1 MNRNEFR
8 KIFKSIGPVVLPV
21 IHALS
26 HDQTESNV
34 QVVMREGAR
43 GVFLINHDFGPE
55 QMFPIIRKIRRMYPS
70 LWMGVN
76 FLGVNGLG
84 AFPILAQLQNENITI
99 DAYWADNSAVD
110 ENRSAN
116 DQPGAQ
122 AIADARAEYHWDGM
136 YFGGTAFK
144 KQRVVGED
152 KFEYAAKV
160 ASQYMDVVTTSGVAT
175 GEAADT
181 EKTAAFRRGAGDA
194 PIALASGV
202 TTGNAIKYAHD
213 VDCFMVA
220 TGINLANDFYN
231 IEPERLRRLM
241 FITKE
246 AGLSTIG

>member
-21 IHALS
+21 IHVLN

-34 QVVMREGAR
+34 QMIMREGAR
-43 GVFLINHDFGPE
+43 GVFLINHDHGPE
-55 QMFPIIRKIRRMYPS
+55 QMLPIIRKIRRMYPS

-84 AFPILAQLQNENITI
+84 AFPMLAQLQNEDIVI

-110 ENRSAN
+110 ENKSID
-116 DQPGAQ
+116 DQPGAK
-122 AIADARAEYHWDGM
+122 AITDARAEYEWQGM

-144 KQRVVGED
+144 KQRVVSEE
-152 KFEYAAKV
+152 KHEYAAKV
-160 ASQYMDVVTTSGVAT
+160 AARFMDVVTTSGVAT

-181 EKTAAFRRGAGDA
+181 RKIAAFRRGAEDA

-202 TTGNAIKYAHD
+202 TTGNVKDYARD

-220 TGINLANDFYN
+220 TGINIPGDFYN

-246 AGLSTIG
+246 FGLSG

>member
-21 IHALS
+21 IHVLN

-34 QVVMREGAR
+34 QVVIREGCR

-55 QMFPIIRKIRRMYPS
+55 EMLPIIRKIRRIYPS
-70 LWMGVN
+70 LWMGIN
-76 FLGVNGLG
+76 FLGVTGLG
-84 AFPILAQLQNENITI
+84 AFPILAQLQNEDIII
-99 DAYWADNSAVD
+99 DAYWADNSAID
-110 ENRSAN
+110 ENKSIEN
-116 DQPGAQ
+116 QPGAK
-122 AIADARAEYHWDGM
+122 AIADAKSEYNWNGM

-144 KQRVVGED
+144 KQRMVSED

-160 ASQYMDVVTTSGVAT
+160 AAGFMDVVTTSGVAT

-181 EKTAAFRRGAGDA
+181 KKITAFRRGAQDA

-202 TTGNAIKYAHD
+202 TPGNAKVYAKD

-220 TGINLANDFYN
+220 TGINMPDDFYN
-231 IEPERLRRLM
+231 IEPERLRRLLFM
-241 FITKE
+241 TKE
-246 AGLSTIG
+246 FGLSGLI

>member
-21 IHALS
+21 IHVLN

-55 QMFPIIRKIRRMYPS
+55 EMLPIIRKIRRIYPS

-84 AFPILAQLQNENITI
+84 AFPILAQLQNEGTLV

-110 ENRSAN
+110 ENRSID
-116 DQPGAQ
+116 DQPGAH
-122 AIADARAEYHWDGM
+122 AVAEARAEYHWDGM

-144 KQRVVGED
+144 KQRPVTES

-175 GEAADT
+175 GEAADV
-181 EKTAAFRRGAGDA
+181 EKVAAFRRGAGDA
-194 PIALASGV
+194 PLALASGV
-202 TTGNAIKYAHD
+202 TTSNATKYVQN
-213 VDCFMVA
+213 VDCIMVA
-220 TGINLANDFYN
+220 TGINLAGDFYN

-241 FITKE
+241 FIAKE
-246 AGLSTIG
+246 AGLTSTG